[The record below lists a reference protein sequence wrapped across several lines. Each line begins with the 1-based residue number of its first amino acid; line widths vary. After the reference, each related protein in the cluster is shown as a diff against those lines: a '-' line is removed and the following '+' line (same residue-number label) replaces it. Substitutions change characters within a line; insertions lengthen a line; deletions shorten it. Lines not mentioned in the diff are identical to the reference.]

1 MPIVRR
7 LSVLA
12 GVLLVL
18 SISLGVVPLRAPIG
32 GSHPALAAGPGLYT
46 AGSRILDATGREVRL
61 TGVNWFGLETCNF
74 APHGLWSRSWK
85 DLLDVVTSLGSNVIR
100 LPYSNQLFDSSSIPN
115 GIDFYQNPDLKGMS
129 GLQIMDTIISG
140 AAERGIAVIL
150 DRHRPDCGAQS
161 NLWYT
166 DKVSEDKWISD
177 WRMLARRY
185 KGNPAVVGAD
195 LHNEPH
201 GGATWGSGD
210 IKTDWRLA
218 AERAGNAILEENSD
232 WLIIVEGIDNYRGDS
247 YWWGGN
253 LKGVQDAPVRLKV
266 PDRVVYSAHDYGP
279 GVSGQSWFSAS
290 DFPRNMPKIWD
301 EHWGYIV
308 DKNIAPVLMGEFGGR
323 SLGSDT
329 EGTWQRSLFEYLR
342 TKKIN
347 YTYWS
352 LNPNSGDTGGV
363 LLDDWKTLNTGKQ
376 ALLSADRAPSFIS
389 SAALTAAPAGSSQP
403 SPSAAASSSQP
414 AGANLVSP
422 AMKEQPQTSPVSP
435 DPGRTAPASCDAGQ
449 LAGSVARGVWEV
461 LQMVTWRLIA
471 G

>member
-1 MPIVRR
+1 MGRYRAWTACR
-7 LSVLA
+7 LPVVV

-18 SISLGVVPLRAPIG
+18 SASLGPIPARMPIG
-32 GSHPALAAGPGLYT
+32 GTEPALASGPGLRT
-46 AGSRILDATGREVRL
+46 SGSRILDAAGQEVRL

-74 APHGLWSRSWK
+74 APHGLWSRSSSE
-85 DLLDVVTSLGSNVIR
+85 LLDVVVSLGSNVIR
-100 LPYSNQLFDSSSIPN
+100 LPYSNQLFDSLSTPN
-115 GIDFYQNPDLKGMS
+115 GIDFYQNPDLKGLS
-129 GLQIMDTIISG
+129 GLQIMDTIING

-166 DKVSEDKWISD
+166 DRVSEEKWISD

-185 KGNPAVVGAD
+185 KGNSAVIGAD

-201 GGATWGSGD
+201 GQATWGSGD
-210 IKTDWRLA
+210 TKTDWRLA
-218 AERAGNAILEENSD
+218 AERAGNAILEENPD
-232 WLIIVEGIDNYRGDS
+232 WLIIVEGIESYGGAG

-279 GVSGQSWFSAS
+279 GVSGQSWFSAP
-290 DFPRNMPKIWD
+290 DFPRNLPTIWGD
-301 EHWGYIV
+301 HWGYIS

-323 SLGSDT
+323 SVGNDT
-329 EGTWQRSLFEYLR
+329 EGIWQRSIFDYLK
-342 TKKIN
+342 TKKIS

-363 LLDDWKTLNTGKQ
+363 LMDDWRTLNAGKQ
-376 ALLSADRAPSFIS
+376 ALLTADRASSFIS
-389 SAALTAAPAGSSQP
+389 SAALVAAPAISDQSSGVSP
-403 SPSAAASSSQP
+403 SPPSTKEQAQAGVSQSSSGQP
-414 AGANLVSP
+414 APSSSDCAAQLTQSIAQSVWH
-422 AMKEQPQTSPVSP
+422 AL
-435 DPGRTAPASCDAGQ
+435 RT
-449 LAGSVARGVWEV
+449 VV
-461 LQMVTWRLIA
+461 WRLVA